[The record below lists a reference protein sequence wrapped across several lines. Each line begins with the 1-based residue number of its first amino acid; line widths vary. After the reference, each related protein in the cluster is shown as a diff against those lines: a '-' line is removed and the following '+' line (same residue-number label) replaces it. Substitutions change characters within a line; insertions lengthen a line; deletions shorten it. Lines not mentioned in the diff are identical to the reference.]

1 MGKRDTL
8 KIAKRSRD
16 TQEFSDDRLSKKSLR
31 KAKVKERQFSKKLI
45 RKDLKEE

>member
-16 TQEFSDDRLSKKSLR
+16 TQEFSDDRLSKNPYVRPKVKKGSL
-31 KAKVKERQFSKKLI
+31 AKVN
-45 RKDLKEE
+45 